1 MKSIAWSSLKA
12 QGEPNYIEGLLEGGL
27 DGDGAEG
34 AGSVTG
40 IGGDAE
46 SDPMY
51 DQACEVVLKHRRA
64 SISLVQ
70 RHLRIG
76 YNRAAR
82 LLEQMEQSGMVS
94 AMQSNGNRDILVPA
108 AAERKHDEDV
118 PGLAA
123 AAACAWLRSW
133 HPRPPR
139 PPARRKLRD
148 FVGKVNGATGS
159 FSQYTVNAQG
169 RTQPAQTGTFSFQR
183 PGKFK
188 WAVQKPYEQLV
199 ISDGAKVYQYDPDL
213 LQVTERK
220 VDAAIGTSP
229 AAILFGS
236 GSLEQSF
243 EVSALPS
250 RTAWTGCA
258 QAAQRRRRF
267 SRVDIGLKDNL
278 PARVELLDSFGQTT
292 RVDLSGITPNPSIGA
307 KEFQFTA
314 PKGVDVVK
322 MSRFSAA
329 TITDSPA
336 KNRGA
341 VFRATQKRSTKFAL
355 TPCCWAPEASMPLG
369 QADRGV
375 PGYVHV
381 HARLD
386 QRGIPGDGHARHGVG
401 IARAERLR
409 GRWRDIA
416 EGVAPARC
424 RARWL
429 PAAQL
434 EPGRRAQSQCRVGRV
449 RVLAVGLQ
457 RAAAPRPCPGSRRPG

>member
-1 MKSIAWSSLKA
+1 
-12 QGEPNYIEGLLEGGL
+12 
-27 DGDGAEG
+27 
-34 AGSVTG
+34 
-40 IGGDAE
+40 
-46 SDPMY
+46 MY

-94 AMQSNGNRDILVPA
+94 AMQSMATGTSWCRPQPG
-108 AAERKHDEDV
+108 RKYDEDV
-118 PGLAA
+118 PRPGRRGGLCMASILASAPAA
-123 AAACAWLRSW
+123 AASAQEQ
-133 HPRPPR
+133 
-139 PPARRKLRD
+139 LRD

-258 QAAQRRRRF
+258 PSRNADAGF

-322 MSRFSAA
+322 M
-329 TITDSPA
+329 
-336 KNRGA
+336 
-341 VFRATQKRSTKFAL
+341 
-355 TPCCWAPEASMPLG
+355 
-369 QADRGV
+369 
-375 PGYVHV
+375 
-381 HARLD
+381 
-386 QRGIPGDGHARHGVG
+386 
-401 IARAERLR
+401 
-409 GRWRDIA
+409 
-416 EGVAPARC
+416 
-424 RARWL
+424 
-429 PAAQL
+429 
-434 EPGRRAQSQCRVGRV
+434 
-449 RVLAVGLQ
+449 
-457 RAAAPRPCPGSRRPG
+457 